1 MRYAI
6 LFEDRDLSGSYMIA
20 FKNGVVSP
28 ETVIMVEAD
37 TVEEATEKLHNLEFC
52 RSIGITDEDFF
63 RKFQLK
69 EV

>member
-1 MRYAI
+1 
-6 LFEDRDLSGSYMIA
+6 MIA

-37 TVEEATEKLHNLEFC
+37 TVEEATEKLHDLEFC

-63 RKFQLK
+63 KKFQLR

>member
-6 LFEDRDLSGSYMIA
+6 LFEDRDLSGSYVIA

-28 ETVIMVEAD
+28 ETVIIVEAD
-37 TVEEATEKLHNLEFC
+37 TVEEATKKLQNQEFC

-63 RKFQLK
+63 RKFQLR